1 MTDDFSTALMLMA
14 VGMITVFAILAL
26 IVTFGNILIKIV
38 NKYFP
43 DEVLKE
49 TLATSVSTGIDSKKI
64 AAITAVVDIT
74 TGGRGKVN
82 SISKNEQCG

>member
-1 MTDDFSTALMLMA
+1 MITDNFSTALMLMA

-26 IVTFGNILIKIV
+26 IVFFGNILIKIA

-43 DEVLKE
+43 EEVLRE
-49 TLATSVSTGIDSKKI
+49 TLEVGVTTGIDPKKI

-74 TGGRGKVN
+74 TGGMGKVN
-82 SISKNEQCG
+82 SIIKD

>member
-1 MTDDFSTALMLMA
+1 MITDDFSTALMLMA
-14 VGMITVFAILAL
+14 VGMITVFSILAL
-26 IVTFGNILIKIV
+26 IVFFGNVLIKIV

-43 DEVLKE
+43 EEILEK
-49 TLATSVSTGIDSKKI
+49 TLGASVTTGIDPKRI

-82 SISKNEQCG
+82 SISKNE